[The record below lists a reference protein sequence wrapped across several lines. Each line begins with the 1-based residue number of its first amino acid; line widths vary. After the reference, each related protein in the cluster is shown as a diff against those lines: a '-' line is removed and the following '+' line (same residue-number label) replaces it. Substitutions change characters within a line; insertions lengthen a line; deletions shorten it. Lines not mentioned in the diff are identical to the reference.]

1 VLGKAVGLQFHLESS
16 RESLDHLLENCADE
30 LRDGP
35 FMQKAEELAAGR
47 DRFPEIL
54 GLMETFLD
62 RIARA
67 FG

>member
-1 VLGKAVGLQFHLESS
+1 MGLQFHLESS
-16 RESLDHLLENCADE
+16 QESLDHLLENCADE

-35 FMQKAEELAAGR
+35 FVQRVEELAAGR
-47 DRFPEIL
+47 DRFAEIL

-62 RIARA
+62 RMTRA